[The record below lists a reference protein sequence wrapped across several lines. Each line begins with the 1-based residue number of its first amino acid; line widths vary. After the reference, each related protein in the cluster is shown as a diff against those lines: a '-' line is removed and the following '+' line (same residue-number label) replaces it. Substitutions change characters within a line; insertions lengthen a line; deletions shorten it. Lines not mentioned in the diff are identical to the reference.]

1 MDQRTFYKTGII
13 LGVITFLLY
22 FLVMPVEGI
31 VLGIVSLI
39 LNLLKRKEYRTLIG
53 MIFTVLG
60 LIGSVVSLGT
70 GIYLQVTGAGSF
82 DYWFFRLL
90 FGANGL

>member
-1 MDQRTFYKTGII
+1 MNQRTFYKTGII
-13 LGVITFLLY
+13 LGVVTFLLY
-22 FLVMPVEGI
+22 FLAMPVEGI

-39 LNLLKRKEYRTLIG
+39 LNLFKRKEHRTLIG
-53 MIFTVLG
+53 MIFTILG
-60 LIGSVVSLGT
+60 LIGSVLSLGV

-90 FGANGL
+90 FGM